1 MKPDLKGL
9 MKLGR
14 YLQRVPRQ
22 QFNQGYW
29 WSAKT
34 GKKKSECGTTG
45 CVAGHAV
52 NAFPH
57 RFKRSNEDS
66 WTDDDGT
73 TYREYGVEHRRTGLR
88 GTEGFAAGFKLSF
101 DDAYMIT
108 QAEADHQTPK
118 AAAKAIFRLVDRLK
132 QETKR

>member
-9 MKLGR
+9 MELGR
-14 YLQRVPRQ
+14 YLQRVPRN

-52 NAFPH
+52 DAFPH
-57 RFKRSNEDS
+57 RFKRSDIET
-66 WTDDDGT
+66 WTDDRDGL
-73 TYREYGVEHRRTGLR
+73 TYKEYSVKHRRTGLS
-88 GTEGFAAGFKLSF
+88 GTEGFAAGFRLSYE
-101 DDAYMIT
+101 DAFMIT
-108 QAEADHQTPK
+108 EAEASHQTPK
-118 AAAKAIFRLVDRLK
+118 QAAKAIFTLVDRLK
-132 QETKR
+132 KEG